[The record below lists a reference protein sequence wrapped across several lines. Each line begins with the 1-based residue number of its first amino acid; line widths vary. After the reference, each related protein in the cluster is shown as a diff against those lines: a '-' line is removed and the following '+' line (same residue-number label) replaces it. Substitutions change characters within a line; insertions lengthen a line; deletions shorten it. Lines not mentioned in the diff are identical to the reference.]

1 MLSEAVFKNCLAG
14 LCKMNGV
21 AIERDTFAM
30 YYRKVKNDFTDNE
43 FLEIS
48 NDILENENLYG
59 KFPVPYLFY
68 SRKKAKKDKTQ
79 KVEMISAMKSFQDK
93 ILELCYNDYNTD
105 GAIKELYEHLTPS
118 EERTLE
124 ALGGFSSVYSS
135 CRKNGEYSDEK
146 TDWTIRRLQEK
157 FSENYNLFSDTAP
170 KIEQEKDE
178 RMIKKIEDLTKG
190 MFK

>member
-59 KFPVPYLFY
+59 KFPVPYLFILG
-68 SRKKAKKDKTQ
+68 RKQ
-79 KVEMISAMKSFQDK
+79 RK
-93 ILELCYNDYNTD
+93 I
-105 GAIKELYEHLTPS
+105 KH
-118 EERTLE
+118 
-124 ALGGFSSVYSS
+124 
-135 CRKNGEYSDEK
+135 K
-146 TDWTIRRLQEK
+146 RLK
-157 FSENYNLFSDTAP
+157 
-170 KIEQEKDE
+170 
-178 RMIKKIEDLTKG
+178 
-190 MFK
+190 

>member
-30 YYRKVKNDFTDNE
+30 YYRKVKNDFTDKE

-59 KFPVPYLFY
+59 KFPAPYLFY
-68 SRKKAKKDKTQ
+68 SRKKAQKEKDK
-79 KVEMISAMKSFQDK
+79 KIEMVEAMRKFQDK
-93 ILELCYNDYNTD
+93 VLELCYNEYNTSSS
-105 GAIKELYEHLTPS
+105 IKEFHNSLTPS
-118 EERTLE
+118 EERALN
-124 ALGGFSSVYSS
+124 ALGGFSSVYAS

-178 RMIKKIEDLTKG
+178 GMIKKIENLTKG